1 MAENYQHWSPVAFVG
16 RLDII
21 NGKYGP
27 AIQSPTPEQ
36 YSGVD
41 GNNPSMILSIFY
53 DLPQDP
59 SKFEPLKTNSNS
71 GRYNIRL
78 KPVRTPQGVVLE
90 PDHRHDKGVSRFLS
104 ERLGLEEK
112 LTGIKRTGVLGI
124 IYEISDAI

>member
-1 MAENYQHWSPVAFVG
+1 
-16 RLDII
+16 
-21 NGKYGP
+21 
-27 AIQSPTPEQ
+27 
-36 YSGVD
+36 
-41 GNNPSMILSIFY
+41 MIYPKTQVNL
-53 DLPQDP
+53 
-59 SKFEPLKTNSNS
+59 KPLKTNVNN